1 MNFAQGEKYM
11 NEQNV
16 KALGEAKI
24 LGLMVRYSTP
34 TILATIVGALYNI
47 VDRIFVGRA
56 LGEDAIAA
64 ITVCFAPAMLFLAI
78 AMTIS
83 QGTATML
90 SIKLGEK
97 KSADAEKF
105 LGQAVMLF
113 IVFSAAVAAIAI
125 PFMDEILIFF
135 GATPKIL
142 PDAKMY
148 FTIIVAG
155 QIFEQISY
163 GLNGQV
169 RAEGRPSIA
178 MTTML
183 IGAGVNVSLD
193 WLFLFP
199 MGMGVEG
206 AAYATVIGE
215 AVASLWVLRFYF
227 CGKSYLKIR
236 AKNLRVH
243 WGSFKTMVSA
253 GSPSLIMQGLASLA
267 ILIFVR
273 QARSYGDEGAIA
285 VVGVTMTATMLMF
298 LPIVG
303 LSMGIQPIIGYNWGA
318 RNYAR
323 VKETFLKALYGATI
337 VCSVC
342 FIFLQLFP
350 GLIFSLFLGP
360 DSHVLGMG
368 ERALRILT
376 LVTPLI
382 GVNIVTSGY
391 FQSVKRPKFAIFIT
405 TLRQLLLLV
414 PMFVILPK
422 FFGLDGVWASYPVSD
437 FLSWAVTMYFTVR
450 EVRRLDRKE
459 ALRLA
464 ADK

>member
-1 MNFAQGEKYM
+1 M

-142 PDAKMY
+142 PNAKMY

-183 IGAGVNVSLD
+183 IGVGVNVLLD
-193 WLFLFP
+193 WLF
-199 MGMGVEG
+199 
-206 AAYATVIGE
+206 
-215 AVASLWVLRFYF
+215 
-227 CGKSYLKIR
+227 
-236 AKNLRVH
+236 
-243 WGSFKTMVSA
+243 
-253 GSPSLIMQGLASLA
+253 
-267 ILIFVR
+267 
-273 QARSYGDEGAIA
+273 
-285 VVGVTMTATMLMF
+285 
-298 LPIVG
+298 
-303 LSMGIQPIIGYNWGA
+303 
-318 RNYAR
+318 
-323 VKETFLKALYGATI
+323 
-337 VCSVC
+337 
-342 FIFLQLFP
+342 
-350 GLIFSLFLGP
+350 
-360 DSHVLGMG
+360 
-368 ERALRILT
+368 
-376 LVTPLI
+376 
-382 GVNIVTSGY
+382 
-391 FQSVKRPKFAIFIT
+391 
-405 TLRQLLLLV
+405 
-414 PMFVILPK
+414 
-422 FFGLDGVWASYPVSD
+422 PVSY
-437 FLSWAVTMYFTVR
+437 TH
-450 EVRRLDRKE
+450 
-459 ALRLA
+459 LRA
-464 ADK
+464 HET